1 VESSDSGDAVA
12 VAEGEV
18 ERRGETDG
26 KHGAQQGGCSRQ
38 HQDRIGVVG
47 EGRDG
52 ERLDGV
58 VSGDESQVGRDLD
71 ESLVGLCEQDI
82 DH

>member
-1 VESSDSGDAVA
+1 MESSDSGDAVGA
-12 VAEGEV
+12 VGEGET

-26 KHGAQQGGCSRQ
+26 KHWVQQGGCSRQ

-52 ERLDGV
+52 GRLDGV
-58 VSGDESQVGRDLD
+58 VSGDESQVGRNLD
-71 ESLVGLCEQDI
+71 ESLVVPGEQ
-82 DH
+82 